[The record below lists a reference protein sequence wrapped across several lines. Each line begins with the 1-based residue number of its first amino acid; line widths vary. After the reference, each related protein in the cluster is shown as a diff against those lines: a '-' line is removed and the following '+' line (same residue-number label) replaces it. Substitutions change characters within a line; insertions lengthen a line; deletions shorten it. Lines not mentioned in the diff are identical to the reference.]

1 MLYPYLLLIGHKSVR
16 SRLLCQDVRKRG
28 QNKMPDLLSWL
39 LNQYAELVA
48 AVRFLSILPLPG
60 VSQRFETESTSASS
74 QRIVLGSGYFSLVG
88 FFIGLLLS
96 LLTVLLNPL
105 FAHLALAALLVVAL
119 VLLTGGLHLDGVW
132 DSVDRPLGCGTG

>member
-1 MLYPYLLLIGHKSVR
+1 M
-16 SRLLCQDVRKRG
+16 
-28 QNKMPDLLSWL
+28 MPDLLSWL

-60 VSQRFETESTSASS
+60 VSQHFETESTSASS

-96 LLTVLLNPL
+96 LLIVRFNPL
-105 FAHLALAALLVVAL
+105 LSHRALPALLVFAH
-119 VLLTGGLHLDGVW
+119 VLPPGCLPLDG
-132 DSVDRPLGCGTG
+132 GA